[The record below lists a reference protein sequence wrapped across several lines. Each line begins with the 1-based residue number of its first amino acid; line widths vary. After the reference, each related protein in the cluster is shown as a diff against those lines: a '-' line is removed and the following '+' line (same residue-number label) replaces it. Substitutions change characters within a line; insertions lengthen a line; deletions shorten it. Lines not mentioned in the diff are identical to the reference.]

1 MSGRTTYASTTTR
14 VDSMFLGH
22 YATGLAAKKVSPGTP
37 LPLLLLAAQFIDH
50 LWPLFVLAGIERVAI
65 VPGITAF
72 TPLDF
77 TYYPWTHS
85 LLGAVAWGLLFGA
98 AVFVFRKDRREAIL
112 LGALVPSHW
121 LLDLISHR
129 PDLPVLP
136 GIDMVLGLGLWDSV
150 GGTIVVELGI
160 FVAGVALY
168 LQAAPL
174 MGRRAQIAFWSLIA
188 FLLVSYAAN
197 VFGPPPPSVEMIG
210 VAGNALWLVIL
221 WAWWVERGKG
231 SRQ

>member
-1 MSGRTTYASTTTR
+1 MSGRITCASTTTR
-14 VDSMFLGH
+14 VDKVFLGH
-22 YATGLAAKKVSPGTP
+22 YATGLAAKKISPKTP

-77 TYYPWTHS
+77 SYYPWTHS
-85 LLGAVAWGLLFGA
+85 LLGAVAWGFLFGA
-98 AVFVFRKDRREAIL
+98 AVFLFRKDRREAMV
-112 LGALVPSHW
+112 LGALVTGHW

-136 GIDMVLGLGLWDSV
+136 GVDMVVGLGLWDSV
-150 GGTIVVELGI
+150 AGTIVVELSIFAAGI
-160 FVAGVALY
+160 ALY
-168 LQAAPL
+168 LRAAPL
-174 MGRRAQIAFWSLIA
+174 TSRRSQIVFWSLIA
-188 FLLVSYAAN
+188 FLCVSYAAN

-221 WAWWVERGKG
+221 WAWWVERGKE
-231 SRQ
+231 RE